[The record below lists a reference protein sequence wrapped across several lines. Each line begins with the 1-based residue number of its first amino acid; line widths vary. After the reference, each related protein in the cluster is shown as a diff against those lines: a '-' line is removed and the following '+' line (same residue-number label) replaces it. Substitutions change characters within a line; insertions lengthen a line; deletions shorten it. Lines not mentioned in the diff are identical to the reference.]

1 MMIADTLVQDLRK
14 KNFRLSR
21 AEFDEI
27 CDQLRPYVSPNML
40 SSNHKALP
48 EERKFAAVLHCLKYT
63 GLMTMTASTFGI
75 HQCTLTK
82 VVQEICSAIV
92 TYMVPKLIKLPNS
105 QDEMLSKI
113 SEFEDV

>member
-1 MMIADTLVQDLRK
+1 
-14 KNFRLSR
+14 
-21 AEFDEI
+21 
-27 CDQLRPYVSPNML
+27 ML
-40 SSNHKALP
+40 SSNHRALP
-48 EERKFAAVLHCLKYT
+48 KERKFAAVLHFPKYT

-113 SEFEDV
+113 SDFEDV